1 MLLLLMQV
9 TETVQRAGLGG
20 VGGKRRGVCGTGAR
34 RGRGSLTRC
43 SIQRDKEKRKCAAEK
58 QSHMEAL
65 YRLGYAFCFVL
76 FFVCMCVYSCVS
88 SLKFVH

>member
-1 MLLLLMQV
+1 MISVITLVLSLSLQV
-9 TETVQRAGLGG
+9 TETVQRGGLGG

-43 SIQRDKEKRKCAAEK
+43 SIQRDKEKRKSAAEK

-65 YRLGYAFCFVL
+65 YRLAEAFYFC
-76 FFVCMCVYSCVS
+76 VCLSRD
-88 SLKFVH
+88 